1 MATFVCVKEKWLRKG
16 YIYLVWIYLIRLG
29 AWKGSNCS
37 KRFTQ
42 SKQHALLNVFYNRY
56 FVGMFKSHLHLIRGS

>member
-42 SKQHALLNVFYNRY
+42 SKQHAMFFTTGILLGCLNHIYT
-56 FVGMFKSHLHLIRGS
+56 